1 MSNTINNPNFL
12 TFPIVFDPF
21 RGYENHNQLIESAP
35 DSKTEK
41 TSARKISNGDIQQ
54 DPLFIS
60 MVCHQIQNTNESKEI
75 DLNEDCNETINGGVL
90 NDKTTHPLG

>member
-21 RGYENHNQLIESAP
+21 SGYENHNQLIEPAP

-41 TSARKISNGDIQQ
+41 TRATLNGDIQQ

-75 DLNEDCNETINGGVL
+75 DLNEDWNETINGGVL